1 MQRAKTFSA
10 IVSGGCLLAIVATAG
25 ASEGLI
31 APPGE
36 PWIIRSQTEARLA
49 AFHSGECLDELPA
62 CDSAC
67 PGDCGYGNCWDNT
80 SIFFA
85 ADSWRTRADDDYPG
99 SQGFRTGFNMG
110 IGWWDC
116 PVRVQ
121 LGGSYAGYD
130 LSGRDGD
137 FGADP
142 QHSSSTEQQLIF
154 TGGVY
159 RRSDICNDVPCSWG
173 AVCDVLYDNHFGEQ
187 AHEILLTQARG
198 IIGYALNECHEVGF
212 WGASRVNWQRL
223 PSDVP
228 PGRFRVRGLTQAN
241 LFWHCN
247 WDFGGDTWLYVGA
260 AEEPAE
266 WTIGLAGQAPLS
278 PSIALFGG
286 FAWGIPS
293 APEGDPNSGD
303 DQNYSEQYWNL
314 SFGIVWYPGWKA
326 ANDTVSGHA
335 GLPLLPVAD
344 NGTFMVFARPGDL

>member
-1 MQRAKTFSA
+1 MPDVPVCLDLPPQTHRCDDEPLSVHQAQPVGIGGQPCSGRQKSAESYAAAFSLRSQRRQVLSDD
-10 IVSGGCLLAIVATAG
+10 
-25 ASEGLI
+25 LI
-31 APPGE
+31 APSGE

-49 AFHSGECLDELPA
+49 AFNSAECLDELPA
-62 CDSAC
+62 CDAGC
-67 PGDCGYGNCWDNT
+67 ATDYDCDCGYGNCWDNT

-99 SQGFRTGFNMG
+99 SQGFRTGINMG

-137 FGADP
+137 FGADS

-198 IIGYALNECHEVGF
+198 IIGYALE
-212 WGASRVNWQRL
+212 
-223 PSDVP
+223 
-228 PGRFRVRGLTQAN
+228 
-241 LFWHCN
+241 
-247 WDFGGDTWLYVGA
+247 
-260 AEEPAE
+260 
-266 WTIGLAGQAPLS
+266 
-278 PSIALFGG
+278 
-286 FAWGIPS
+286 
-293 APEGDPNSGD
+293 
-303 DQNYSEQYWNL
+303 
-314 SFGIVWYPGWKA
+314 
-326 ANDTVSGHA
+326 
-335 GLPLLPVAD
+335 
-344 NGTFMVFARPGDL
+344 